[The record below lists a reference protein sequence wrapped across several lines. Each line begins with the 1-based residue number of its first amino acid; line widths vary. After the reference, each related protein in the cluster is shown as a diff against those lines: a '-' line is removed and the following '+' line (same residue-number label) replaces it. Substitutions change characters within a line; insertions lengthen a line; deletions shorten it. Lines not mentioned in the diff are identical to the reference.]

1 MLTATAALDPGCE
14 LTLLDGKYVELASW
28 VGCAAR
34 TVGPDQD
41 QAITVLR
48 ELVREMDDRY
58 LTLVANRQRKIHQ
71 GDGWKLHTELS
82 KDELK
87 KLSDSINALSEPIS
101 KIAAVVTK

>member
-1 MLTATAALDPGCE
+1 MLTATAALDPACE

-58 LTLVANRQRKIHQ
+58 LTLSPTANARSPRATA
-71 GDGWKLHTELS
+71 GSST
-82 KDELK
+82 
-87 KLSDSINALSEPIS
+87 
-101 KIAAVVTK
+101 